1 MIRDYEKV
9 IERLMALADLP
20 DTNRWHSQTAR
31 DAVLVIREMERD
43 LAALSHRL
51 KSAEKN
57 THSEN
62 PAAGEGGLLG
72 NPGGNSGGAEGG
84 TEVPKKV
91 GRPKKQPS
99 GSTTESKQG
108 SD

>member
-1 MIRDYEKV
+1 MIRDYQKV

-31 DAVLVIREMERD
+31 DAVLVIREMEKDISALQYR
-43 LAALSHRL
+43 LEKSGAA
-51 KSAEKN
+51 
-57 THSEN
+57 TPSEN
-62 PAAGEGGLLG
+62 SGAGEGGLLA
-72 NPGGNSGGAEGG
+72 NTEGNSGGESGG
-84 TEVPKKV
+84 SGVPKKV